1 MLRRTTVPVLLALTL
16 AALAALPSDVCA
28 QTTGFV
34 ITSQPPGAV
43 VELSGDLVLRGV
55 TPWRLD
61 RPLSGA
67 YEVRAFKSGYEIWEG
82 YTVLSASRSDSLSIR
97 MTRKTPLK
105 AGLRSAILPGWGQY
119 YTGQGGK
126 GAAFAIAEA
135 AALAGVLWTD
145 AQRPGGPGGLRRRG
159 RGLRERRP
167 DRRDRRG
174 ATPSCLRRHDE
185 LNNWHEQRK
194 RWSYAAAAIWLA
206 NVLDAS
212 LLFPSRRSG
221 RLLRH
226 RRRRF
231 GLLRVRRARAHG
243 VRVGRE
249 VLVPEPVRRFTL

>member
-16 AALAALPSDVCA
+16 AVLATLPSDVCA
-28 QTTGFV
+28 QATGFV
-34 ITSQPPGAV
+34 ITSQPSGAV

-97 MTRKTPLK
+97 MTRKTPFK

-145 AQRPGGPGGLRRRG
+145 AQV
-159 RGLRERRP
+159 REAQENY
-167 DRRDRRG
+167 DD
-174 ATPSCLRRHDE
+174 AAAAYESVDQIDEIEEAYAELLRRHDE

-212 LLFPSRRSG
+212 LLFPSPGAGGYSAIDGEGTGFFASVEPERTA
-221 RLLRH
+221 
-226 RRRRF
+226 F
-231 GLLRVRRARAHG
+231 GLAVR
-243 VRVGRE
+243 
-249 VLVPEPVRRFTL
+249 F

>member
-1 MLRRTTVPVLLALTL
+1 MLRRTPVPVLLAVTL
-16 AALAALPSDVCA
+16 AALAALPSGA
-28 QTTGFV
+28 RAESGGLV

-61 RPLSGA
+61 RPLSGS
-67 YEVRAFKSGYEIWEG
+67 YQVRAFKSGYEIWEG
-82 YTVLSASRSDSLSIR
+82 YTVLSGSRTDSLSIR
-97 MTRKTPLK
+97 MVRKTPLK
-105 AGLRSAILPGWGQY
+105 AGIRSALLPGWGQY

-145 AQRPGGPGGLRRRG
+145 AQRQQAQEDYDDAEAAYESVDQVDEIQEAYAELLRRY
-159 RGLRERRP
+159 
-167 DRRDRRG
+167 
-174 ATPSCLRRHDE
+174 DE

-212 LLFPSRRSG
+212 LLFPTPGGGGYSAINSEGSSG
-221 RLLRH
+221 FFASVEPDRTS
-226 RRRRF
+226 F
-231 GLLRVRRARAHG
+231 GLAVR
-243 VRVGRE
+243 
-249 VLVPEPVRRFTL
+249 F

>member
-1 MLRRTTVPVLLALTL
+1 MLRRTPVPVLLALTM
-16 AALAALPSDVCA
+16 AALAALPCDARAES
-28 QTTGFV
+28 GGLV

-43 VELSGDLVLRGV
+43 VELSGEHVLRGV

-82 YTVLSASRSDSLSIR
+82 YAVLSASRADSLSIR
-97 MTRKTPLK
+97 MVRKTPLK
-105 AGLRSAILPGWGQY
+105 TGLRSAILPGWGQY

-145 AQRPGGPGGLRRRG
+145 ARRQQAQEDYNDAAVAYGNADQIDEIEEARAE
-159 RGLRERRP
+159 LF
-167 DRRDRRG
+167 
-174 ATPSCLRRHDE
+174 RRHDE
-185 LNNWHEQRK
+185 LNKWHEQRK

-212 LLFPSRRSG
+212 LLFPSPGGGGYSAADGEGSG
-221 RLLRH
+221 FFASIEPDRTAFGVAV
-226 RRRRF
+226 RF
-231 GLLRVRRARAHG
+231 
-243 VRVGRE
+243 
-249 VLVPEPVRRFTL
+249 

>member
-1 MLRRTTVPVLLALTL
+1 MLRRATVPVLLALI
-16 AALAALPSDVCA
+16 LAALPSDVCA

-34 ITSQPPGAV
+34 IISQPPGAV
-43 VELSGDLVLRGV
+43 VELSGDVVLRGV

-82 YTVLSASRSDSLSIR
+82 YTVLSATRSDSLSIR
-97 MTRKTPLK
+97 MTRKTPFK

-145 AQRPGGPGGLRRRG
+145 AHV
-159 RGLRERRP
+159 REAQEDYDDAAVIYGNAEQIDEIEDARAELFR
-167 DRRDRRG
+167 
-174 ATPSCLRRHDE
+174 AHDE
-185 LNNWHEQRK
+185 LSSWHEQRK

-212 LLFPSRRSG
+212 LLFPTPGGGGYSALDSEDSG
-221 RLLRH
+221 FFASVEPDRTAFGVAV
-226 RRRRF
+226 RF
-231 GLLRVRRARAHG
+231 
-243 VRVGRE
+243 
-249 VLVPEPVRRFTL
+249 